1 MEYKCPPSLRQRV
14 REGKRGG
21 GEKGREVR
29 KVGES
34 FVLQVLF
41 QVSSGDVNKQ
51 KIWQTV
57 LAF

>member
-1 MEYKCPPSLRQRV
+1 MPTQPKTKSER
-14 REGKRGG
+14 GKTGE
-21 GEKGREVR
+21 GEKGKDVR